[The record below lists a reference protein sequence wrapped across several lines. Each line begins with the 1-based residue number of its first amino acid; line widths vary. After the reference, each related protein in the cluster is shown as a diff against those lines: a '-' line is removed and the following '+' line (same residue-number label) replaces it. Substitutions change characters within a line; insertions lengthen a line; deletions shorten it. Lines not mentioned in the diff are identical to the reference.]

1 MPNSSAAEVRG
12 TPAATDN
19 WGGSSINDHHS
30 FIVIYRPEDDK
41 HLDMHIDACD
51 VTSPEASWI
60 QSVRRAGRASINWT
74 QRATAE

>member
-1 MPNSSAAEVRG
+1 MPSDALTCRPRWTFPAQVRARAEVRG
-12 TPAATDN
+12 KPADTQN

-60 QSVRRAGRASINWT
+60 
-74 QRATAE
+74 